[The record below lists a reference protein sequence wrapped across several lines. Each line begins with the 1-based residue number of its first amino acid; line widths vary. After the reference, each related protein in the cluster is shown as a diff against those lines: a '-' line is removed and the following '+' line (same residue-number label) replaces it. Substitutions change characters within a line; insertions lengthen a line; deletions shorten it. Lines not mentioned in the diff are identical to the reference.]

1 MSIYNSSEKME
12 GTMDEI
18 ENISLILAEFKPQK
32 NRIPLTDQEILELF
46 STKIFLK
53 YVSIIPL

>member
-32 NRIPLTDQEILELF
+32 TRIPLTDQEILELF

-53 YVSIIPL
+53 